1 MTATLESQAKNAAAA
16 TASTAPAAAATA
28 STAPAAAA
36 SAPVK
41 EKKEKKERKTPARPP
56 QLAPFKYVSLE
67 FLVPATGFDTD
78 HFASSMNSVAKN
90 DFPVAQPTQ
99 SLITNAVIQR
109 KRQK

>member
-16 TASTAPAAAATA
+16 TASTAPAAAA
-28 STAPAAAA
+28 
-36 SAPVK
+36 SALV
-41 EKKEKKERKTPARPP
+41 KEKKERKTPARPP